1 MAEQRLIDVNN
12 LIEEIRE
19 ERCYN
24 CRNFKDMKCDYCGT
38 ADYIYMIEDMPAV
51 EAKPVVH
58 AHWLEQIIDGG
69 QELMCSNCGEYAL
82 MNDEFYSE
90 FSKYC
95 PYCGAQ
101 MDEKENDNG

>member
-1 MAEQRLIDVNN
+1 MAEQRLIDANN

-58 AHWLEQIIDGG
+58 AHFVGANG
-69 QELMCSNCGEYAL
+69 TRCSHCGRSYMDVADADSWESGDYP
-82 MNDEFYSE
+82 D
-90 FSKYC
+90 YC

-101 MDEKENDNG
+101 MDEKENDNEC

>member
-1 MAEQRLIDVNN
+1 MAEQRLIDANN

-51 EAKPVVH
+51 EAKAVVH
-58 AHWLEQIIDGG
+58 ARWISKNHHGYEWVFV
-69 QELMCSNCGEYAL
+69 CSNCDYIDGYPF
-82 MNDEFYSE
+82 NDRSN
-90 FSKYC
+90 YC
-95 PYCGAQ
+95 PNCGAK
-101 MDEKENDNG
+101 MDEKEG